1 LEPKNFQLATVSDT
15 LGGDWVVSVISDNPA
30 FTQVAFSLVVG
41 TEPCGLG
48 TAQGLGGFLGKAW
61 PYILGL
67 CCLDILIV
75 IAFLYFVFIRGKRK
89 QEAEA
94 QEQGQGDHPAAPD
107 SSAGGCD

>member
-1 LEPKNFQLATVSDT
+1 MATVSDT
-15 LGGDWVVSVISDNPA
+15 LGGDWVVSVISDKPA

-48 TAQGLGGFLGKAW
+48 TAQGLGGFLGKVW

-75 IAFLYFVFIRGKRK
+75 VAFLYFVFIRGKRK